1 MAIAPVG
8 RPLPGAAHV
17 AQRSKRNAGRKGTY
31 AVTPT
36 AQGRPSLCT
45 PRRLGVRCATYD
57 CDSSAEVE
65 GVGFVSASAVCAGVV
80 APSLAA
86 GAGNSCDAGATFTGP
101 LGGRFAP
108 TSGVISP
115 VGCGRGPRSPA
126 GPLGRGPPA
135 PAGRGP
141 RSPPGRGPPAPAG
154 RGPRSPPGPPLRG
167 PLGRGPRSPPGRGP
181 PAPAGRG

>member
-1 MAIAPVG
+1 MAFAPVG

-17 AQRSKRNAGRKGTY
+17 AQRSKRNAGRKGTC

-36 AQGRPSLCT
+36 AQDRPSLCT
-45 PRRLGVRCATYD
+45 PRRLGVLCATYD

-80 APSLAA
+80 APSLAV

-126 GPLGRGPPA
+126 GPLGRAPAGRGPRSPAGRAPRSPPGPPLRGPVGRGPRSPPPRGPPA

-141 RSPPGRGPPAPAG
+141 RSPPGRG
-154 RGPRSPPGPPLRG
+154 
-167 PLGRGPRSPPGRGP
+167 
-181 PAPAGRG
+181 